1 MLIDADYSEIEL
13 RLLAHISGD
22 ENLISAFRS
31 GMDIHTSTAATVFGV
46 SPENVTP
53 ELRKRAK
60 AVNFGIIYGI
70 GDFSLAGDLGIPVKQ
85 ARAYINSYLASYPE
99 VNAYLKDII
108 AEARAHG
115 YVTTLFGRR
124 RYIPEISGHNA
135 VQRKFGER
143 VAMNSPIQGS
153 AADIVK
159 LAMLGVS
166 RKLNEEGLDARLI
179 LQVHDELIV
188 EASEKDA
195 ERAAEI
201 LREQMEGAVELSVP
215 LTVDLS
221 TGKRWYGM

>member
-1 MLIDADYSEIEL
+1 
-13 RLLAHISGD
+13 
-22 ENLISAFRS
+22 
-31 GMDIHTSTAATVFGV
+31 
-46 SPENVTP
+46 
-53 ELRKRAK
+53 
-60 AVNFGIIYGI
+60 
-70 GDFSLAGDLGIPVKQ
+70 
-85 ARAYINSYLASYPE
+85 
-99 VNAYLKDII
+99 
-108 AEARAHG
+108 
-115 YVTTLFGRR
+115 
-124 RYIPEISGHNA
+124 
-135 VQRKFGER
+135 
-143 VAMNSPIQGS
+143 MNSPIQGS

>member
-1 MLIDADYSEIEL
+1 
-13 RLLAHISGD
+13 
-22 ENLISAFRS
+22 
-31 GMDIHTSTAATVFGV
+31 
-46 SPENVTP
+46 
-53 ELRKRAK
+53 
-60 AVNFGIIYGI
+60 
-70 GDFSLAGDLGIPVKQ
+70 
-85 ARAYINSYLASYPE
+85 
-99 VNAYLKDII
+99 
-108 AEARAHG
+108 
-115 YVTTLFGRR
+115 
-124 RYIPEISGHNA
+124 
-135 VQRKFGER
+135 
-143 VAMNSPIQGS
+143 MNSPIQGS

-166 RKLNEEGLDARLI
+166 RKLTEEGLDARLI